1 MLLIESILRKT
12 LSENSKRNRNFR
24 WKCINLMKMIW
35 QLFEV
40 GPHCDQTLH
49 TQIIAVNY
57 DFRIYFLW
65 FRVNRMLFRSINVD
79 ISGIKTC
86 RPNHLI
92 IKSWLNPTNY
102 ILVPRSHYPLQ
113 FSGSP
118 YPNDH
123 RYGQRNGLLTLLF
136 NRNTVAF
143 ASIDLRR
150 KFVVVLCMFLLLL
163 LFIQKVEKTKIEK
176 SVVRRKSQFLQDQ
189 TQIKFQKS
197 SRANMKHIKCHF
209 IDNYT
214 WMSFILSTSCLSMK

>member
-1 MLLIESILRKT
+1 MVQGK
-12 LSENSKRNRNFR
+12 
-24 WKCINLMKMIW
+24 
-35 QLFEV
+35 
-40 GPHCDQTLH
+40 LH
-49 TQIIAVNY
+49 AFAIC
-57 DFRIYFLW
+57 
-65 FRVNRMLFRSINVD
+65 INVD
-79 ISGIKTC
+79 ILGIETC

-118 YPNDH
+118 HPNDH

-143 ASIDLRR
+143 ASIDLHR
-150 KFVVVLCMFLLLL
+150 KLVVVPCMFFSCGC
-163 LFIQKVEKTKIEK
+163 LFKKVEKTKILFYR
-176 SVVRRKSQFLQDQ
+176 VVRRKSQFLQDQ

-197 SRANMKHIKCHF
+197 SRANMKHIKCHSRCHF

-214 WMSFILSTSCLSMK
+214 WMSFILSTSCSSMN

>member
-1 MLLIESILRKT
+1 MAVIWSGST
-12 LSENSKRNRNFR
+12 LWSDF
-24 WKCINLMKMIW
+24 
-35 QLFEV
+35 
-40 GPHCDQTLH
+40 TY
-49 TQIIAVNY
+49 QIIAVNY

-92 IKSWLNPTNY
+92 IKSWLNPTNN

-143 ASIDLRR
+143 ASIDLHR
-150 KFVVVLCMFLLLL
+150 KFVVVLCMF
-163 LFIQKVEKTKIEK
+163 F
-176 SVVRRKSQFLQDQ
+176 VVIVGYSKWGKDEDRKECC
-189 TQIKFQKS
+189 
-197 SRANMKHIKCHF
+197 A
-209 IDNYT
+209 
-214 WMSFILSTSCLSMK
+214 